1 MTYSSLMTLSRP
13 CLAGLGVLSALALVL
28 SACGSSDSPTSSS
41 SDEPTL
47 PVGTADPTTVPT
59 EVVTPAA
66 PEPTSA
72 SPTPE
77 GEDEEDQ
84 DGPVEPQAP
93 AELEAVSMGQA
104 VQTTQ
109 AVLSVGAPRV
119 SDLVSLPGERG
130 GEGLIIPV
138 TVANSSA
145 EDLSLEGLVVSV
157 SWGADRTPAP
167 QVTGSSDEVPA
178 SVAPGQAVV
187 IEFAFLVPSEGRSDL
202 RVNVGLGNES
212 AAAVFTGSS

>member
-1 MTYSSLMTLSRP
+1 M
-13 CLAGLGVLSALALVL
+13 
-28 SACGSSDSPTSSS
+28 
-41 SDEPTL
+41 
-47 PVGTADPTTVPT
+47 
-59 EVVTPAA
+59 VTPAA

-77 GEDEEDQ
+77 GEDQEDQ
-84 DGPVEPQAP
+84 DGPAEPQAP

-119 SDLVSLPGERG
+119 SDLVPLPGERG

-202 RVNVGLGNES
+202 RVSVGLGNES

>member
-77 GEDEEDQ
+77 GEDQED
-84 DGPVEPQAP
+84 QAP

-119 SDLVSLPGERG
+119 SDLVPLPGERG

-202 RVNVGLGNES
+202 RVSVGLGNES